1 MPTMQEEDPKQLIK
15 RVLNATEKLL
25 SERFGVLTAEQKIHL
40 QTVKRSA
47 EQFELLVTYADD
59 TASVNARK
67 FLAYETRETLAT
79 VLGYAEMMGEGM
91 FGPMNTDQLQ
101 QVFAIRAQGKMLLV
115 WLDDLLTTV

>member
-1 MPTMQEEDPKQLIK
+1 MQEEDPKQLIK

-25 SERFGVLTAEQKIHL
+25 SERFGVLTPEQMTHL

-59 TASVNARK
+59 TASANARK
-67 FLAYETRETLAT
+67 FLAYETRETLVT
-79 VLGYAEMMGEGM
+79 VLGYTEMMGEGM
-91 FGPMNTDQLQ
+91 FGTMNTDQLQ